1 LRRELRMRLQR
12 LSCKGAYVTR
22 DFRSRLIVTVRIVA
36 RISTSPLIVNW
47 HGALRRIT
55 QIHWCLSQILIG
67 DILKVQ
73 TLFMIIDG
81 TPYSSGQ
88 KSMRGNIV

>member
-1 LRRELRMRLQR
+1 MQLQR

-22 DFRSRLIVTVRIVA
+22 DFWSRLIVSVRIVA
-36 RISTSPLIVNW
+36 GISTSPLIANW
-47 HGALRRIT
+47 HGASRRVT
-55 QIHWCLSQILIG
+55 QSRWCLSQILIG
-67 DILKVQ
+67 GISKVQ

-88 KSMRGNIV
+88 KNMRGNIV